1 MPANSVHLV
10 AALVALVL
18 LTFLVGG
25 LVLFKRV
32 QESRQKRIH
41 PQAVST
47 SVKMAARFENVQA
60 SDNFKNLFEVPVLF
74 YALGSVALA
83 THHTPSWLVAGAWVF
98 VILRV
103 VHSAIH
109 CSYNKV
115 MHRLTAFLLGFALL
129 VGLWVSFFLTLPGNR
144 AA

>member
-1 MPANSVHLV
+1 MSANSLHLV
-10 AALVALVL
+10 AALLALVV

-25 LVLFKRV
+25 LVLFSRV

-47 SVKMAARFENVQA
+47 SVKMAARLENVQA

-83 THHTPSWLVAGAWVF
+83 TNHIPLWLGYGAWAF
-98 VILRV
+98 VASRM
-103 VHSAIH
+103 VHTFIH
-109 CSYNKV
+109 CTYNKV
-115 MHRLTAFLLGFALL
+115 VHRLAAFLCGFLLL
-129 VGLWVSFFLTLPGNR
+129 VTLWVSFFFSLLASSP
-144 AA
+144 A

>member
-83 THHTPSWLVAGAWVF
+83 THHIPSWLVVGAWVF
-98 VILRV
+98 VILRA

-115 MHRLTAFLLGFALL
+115 VHRLTAFLFSFALL
-129 VGLWVSFFLTLPGNR
+129 VGLWISFFLTLPGKSV
-144 AA
+144 A